1 MDFIEGLFNISPD
14 GGSGATELL
23 FLVAGLIAVAVAI
36 WRIRA
41 RRSTHKAS
49 AEVHSYQMKLGKAIR
64 SCGRAVGS

>member
-41 RRSTHKAS
+41 RRLNS
-49 AEVHSYQMKLGKAIR
+49 QG
-64 SCGRAVGS
+64 